1 MNPRRMR
8 VRFGMAAPSYH
19 LTRLPNGAR
28 IATAEMPA
36 MASVSVGLWA
46 GVGGRHEDADN
57 NGAAH
62 FLEHLLFKGTRRRS
76 AARIT
81 REVEGLGGDL
91 NAFTSEDHTCY
102 YAKVEARHLQRVS
115 DVLLDMYAHSTLPAA
130 EVERERSVIRE
141 EILMGRDTPS
151 QVVEELLA
159 ATFWPNHPLGRPL
172 TGTLETVGQMTR
184 DQLQTFWR
192 GHYHGGNTVFSAAGA
207 VRHEDVLAAV
217 GPTLGAFA
225 PGPRARPQVA
235 TRLPSQRRV
244 RLALDRRD
252 DEQVQLA
259 LGFPGPGRKDPRRFA
274 VRVLNTIAGENM
286 SSRLFQAL
294 REKRG
299 LCYSVQSQVD
309 VLQETAL
316 FAIYL
321 GLEAEKVARS
331 LEWIGRELRRL
342 ADTPPSAAELKRAKD
357 YLIGQHRIG
366 LEGTTSQMTWMGECL
381 LGFDEL
387 VDPDLARQSVARVTA
402 AEVQACAQQVFLGP
416 GTTVIAAVGPIQES
430 AEVLETHFRRG
441 AKG

>member
-1 MNPRRMR
+1 MS
-8 VRFGMAAPSYH
+8 VSYH
-19 LTRLPNGAR
+19 LSRLPNGVR
-28 IATAEMPA
+28 VATAEMPG
-36 MASVSVGLWA
+36 MASVSLGLWA
-46 GVGGRHEDADN
+46 GVGGRHEEAEI

-62 FLEHLLFKGTRRRS
+62 FLEHLLFKGTQRRN

-81 REVEGLGGDL
+81 REIEGLGGDL

-102 YAKVEARHLQRVS
+102 YAKVEARHLGKVA
-115 DVLLDMYAHSTLPAA
+115 DVLVDMFANSTLPPA

-159 ATFWPNHPLGRPL
+159 AMFWPAHPLGRPL
-172 TGTLETVGQMTR
+172 TGTIESVDRMTR
-184 DQLQTFWR
+184 EQLVDFWR
-192 GHYHGGNTVFSAAGA
+192 GHYHGGNTVFSVAGA
-207 VRHEDVLAAV
+207 VRHQDVMESIAPALAAFPS
-217 GPTLGAFA
+217 GRRASAQAAKRPR
-225 PGPRARPQVA
+225 GPR
-235 TRLPSQRRV
+235 RLRT
-244 RLALDRRD
+244 ALDVRD

-259 LGFPGPGRKDPRRFA
+259 LGFPGPGRNDERRFA

-299 LCYSVQSQVD
+299 LCYSVLSQVD
-309 VLQETAL
+309 VLHETAL

-321 GLEAEKVARS
+321 GLEGPKVARS

-342 ADTPPSAAELKRAKD
+342 ADAPPTAAELRRAKD

-381 LGFDEL
+381 LGYDRVVEPE
-387 VDPDLARQSVARVTA
+387 VAREAVARVTA
-402 AEVQACAQQVFLGP
+402 AEVQACAQEVFFGP
-416 GTTVIAAVGPIQES
+416 GTTVLAAVGPVKED
-430 AEVLETHFRRG
+430 ATALEASYLRG
-441 AKG
+441 AC

>member
-1 MNPRRMR
+1 M
-8 VRFGMAAPSYH
+8 PSPTYQ
-19 LTRLPNGAR
+19 LTRLPNGLR

-46 GVGGRHEDADN
+46 GVGGRHESAAQ

-62 FLEHLLFKGTRRRS
+62 FLEHLLFKGTRRRN

-102 YAKVEARHLQRVS
+102 YAKVEARHLAGVA
-115 DVLLDMYAHSTLPAA
+115 DVLIDMYADSTLPPA

-141 EILMGRDTPS
+141 EILMGRDTPA

-159 ATFWPNHPLGRPL
+159 AHFWPAHPLGRPL
-172 TGTLETVGQMTR
+172 TGTLDSVDHLRR
-184 DQLQTFWR
+184 DDLLGFWR
-192 GHYHGGNTVFSAAGA
+192 GHYHGRNTVFTVAGA
-207 VRHEDVLAAV
+207 VTHEEVLRTAAPALRAFAGGRRSRARLAARL
-217 GPTLGAFA
+217 PA
-225 PGPRARPQVA
+225 GPRAMRVA
-235 TRLPSQRRV
+235 LEV
-244 RLALDRRD
+244 RD

-259 LGFPGPGRKDPRRFA
+259 LGFPGPGRQDERRFA
-274 VRVLNTIAGENM
+274 VRVLNTIVGENM

-294 REKRG
+294 RERRG
-299 LCYSVQSQVD
+299 LCYSVLSQVD
-309 VLQETAL
+309 VLDETAL

-321 GLEAEKVARS
+321 GLESGKVARS

-342 ADTPPSAAELKRAKD
+342 TDTAPTSAELRRAKD

-381 LGFDEL
+381 LGFDRL
-387 VDPDLARQSVARVTA
+387 VEPEDARKSVERVTA
-402 AEVQACAQQVFLGP
+402 AEVQAAAREVFFGA
-416 GTTVIAAVGPIQES
+416 GTTVIAAVGPV
-430 AEVLETHFRRG
+430 AEAAGELEQAFRRG
-441 AKG
+441 AG